1 MIKNWEDWLFEAQ
14 GAKFSCYGINLESLK
29 SILQSKETVKNIES
43 YIKNSKDDDEQ
54 DEPIDEE
61 DIEMYKERFVKD
73 LKLIAKEL
81 NSTLN
86 GIFVL
91 NLEWDGDD
99 EFMLPENSNLNSN
112 NDAWLKMI
120 NDVHKSTI
128 NFGKSKYPIRELKTA
143 WSIITLVKP
152 NKNPQTHFMLV
163 HFPWTTTVDYA
174 MIAKKET
181 FEIIQILSSV
191 NIEKAEKAMST
202 DLINPMSPKKL
213 KDNLKTATAAKR
225 YGLL

>member
-1 MIKNWEDWLFEAQ
+1 MIKKWEDWLFESQ
-14 GAKFSCYGINLESLK
+14 GSKFSCYGINLESLK
-29 SILQSKETVKNIES
+29 DILQSKKTVKGIES
-43 YIKNSKDDDEQ
+43 YIKNSKTDDEQ

-61 DIEMYKERFVKD
+61 DIEMYKERFATD
-73 LKLIAKEL
+73 LKIIAKEL

-99 EFMLPENSNLNSN
+99 MFTLPENSKFNSD

-128 NFGKSKYPIRELKTA
+128 NFGKSKYPIREVKSA
-143 WSIITLVKP
+143 WSIIELVKP
-152 NKNPQTHFMLV
+152 NKNVQTHFMLV
-163 HFPWTTTVDYA
+163 HFPWTTTIDYV

-181 FEIIQILSSV
+181 FEIMEILSSV
-191 NIEKAEKAMST
+191 NIEKAETTMST
-202 DLINPMSPKKL
+202 DLINPVNLKKL
-213 KDNLKTATAAKR
+213 KDSLKTATAVKK
-225 YGLL
+225 YGL